1 LILLLVFFLHSFI
14 FYHLIIW
21 INIQLNVYF
30 YFFSRSL
37 FTAIDLLQMKFDEYL
52 MEQTCRLTKIYQIL
66 ITSFCFCHFNLSI
79 VCLLLTIK
87 LRKIVNVFAGDRVN
101 VIVGHLLLLGCIA
114 PKTLNYLTS
123 NFEQKRIVCTI
134 FDIYVYIIQKS
145 QKMGQISIKL
155 VHQYSGL

>member
-1 LILLLVFFLHSFI
+1 
-14 FYHLIIW
+14 
-21 INIQLNVYF
+21 
-30 YFFSRSL
+30 
-37 FTAIDLLQMKFDEYL
+37 MKFDEYL

-101 VIVGHLLLLGCIA
+101 VIVGHLLLLCFIA